1 VTYAKPLIHTIPPE
15 EGPIYHSDSVVGD
28 DRMGNLEE
36 KFDAVQK
43 ELKTIRGKDVFGQSL
58 NDLCLVP
65 NVVMPYKFK
74 IPSFEKY
81 KGDTCPQNHLI
92 MYARKMQAYKD
103 NEPLLIHCFQDSL
116 TGPASIWFLNLKKVA
131 TFEELA
137 SAFVQQYKYNSYLAP
152 NRRELQAMTQGEKES
167 FKEYA
172 QRFIQKSAQ
181 IRPPLDESEVTDAFF
196 ETLSPFYSEKMLG
209 CATQKFTDMV
219 DMGVRIGEWVRKGRV
234 SKEGSSLVV
243 SASGSSG
250 NSSNGAKKFG
260 NSYSKKTAQEV
271 GMVAHGRPQPIYP
284 NHPYIANISPH
295 TQAPQNPNYQPQP
308 PQRPT
313 PYYPPLYQQP
323 YPQYNP
329 QQLYPQPYY
338 PPQAPQQPRPQA
350 PQQPRPPRNQFPS
363 MPMLYGDLLPSLLAR
378 NCWCKP

>member
-1 VTYAKPLIHTIPPE
+1 MTYAKPLIHTIPPE

-74 IPSFEKY
+74 TPNFEKY

-137 SAFVQQYKYNSYLAP
+137 SAF
-152 NRRELQAMTQGEKES
+152 
-167 FKEYA
+167 F
-172 QRFIQKSAQ
+172 
-181 IRPPLDESEVTDAFF
+181 
-196 ETLSPFYSEKMLG
+196 
-209 CATQKFTDMV
+209 
-219 DMGVRIGEWVRKGRV
+219 
-234 SKEGSSLVV
+234 
-243 SASGSSG
+243 
-250 NSSNGAKKFG
+250 
-260 NSYSKKTAQEV
+260 
-271 GMVAHGRPQPIYP
+271 
-284 NHPYIANISPH
+284 
-295 TQAPQNPNYQPQP
+295 
-308 PQRPT
+308 
-313 PYYPPLYQQP
+313 
-323 YPQYNP
+323 
-329 QQLYPQPYY
+329 
-338 PPQAPQQPRPQA
+338 
-350 PQQPRPPRNQFPS
+350 
-363 MPMLYGDLLPSLLAR
+363 
-378 NCWCKP
+378 